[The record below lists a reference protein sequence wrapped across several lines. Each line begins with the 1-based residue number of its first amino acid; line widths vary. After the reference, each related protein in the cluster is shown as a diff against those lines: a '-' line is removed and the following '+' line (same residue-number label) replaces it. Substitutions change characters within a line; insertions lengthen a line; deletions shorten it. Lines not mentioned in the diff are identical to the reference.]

1 MGFFE
6 INSTAAG
13 QAISYMGRQFTF
25 RGVVYRGIINELDSN
40 PDLMV
45 GGNMPN
51 VTVAIYVRKTGFP
64 TPTVGELVQFE
75 GRTLRIASILS
86 DVISYTLNLE
96 DPAQ

>member
-6 INSTAAG
+6 VNTTAAG
-13 QAISYMGRQFTF
+13 QAIAYMGRTFTF
-25 RGVVYRGIINELDSN
+25 RAVNYKGIINELESN
-40 PDLMV
+40 PDLQI

-51 VTVAIYVRKTGFP
+51 ITLAVYVRKTGFP
-64 TPTVGELVQFE
+64 TPTVGELLQFD
-75 GRTLRIASILS
+75 GKTYRIASILS